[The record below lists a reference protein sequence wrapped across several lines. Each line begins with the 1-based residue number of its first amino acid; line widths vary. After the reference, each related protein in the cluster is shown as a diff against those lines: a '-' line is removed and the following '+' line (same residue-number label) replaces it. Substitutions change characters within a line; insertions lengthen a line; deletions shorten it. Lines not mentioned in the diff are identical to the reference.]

1 MKTYDQLSEAEKQ
14 KIEYE
19 AKAKNEARDQDL
31 SAWGCA
37 GFMVLL
43 FFFFLLIYEL
53 IKSLIN

>member
-43 FFFFLLIYEL
+43 FFLLIYEL
-53 IKSLIN
+53 IKSPIN

>member
-19 AKAKNEARDQDL
+19 AKAKTNARNDDL

-37 GFMVLL
+37 GVILSILGLL
-43 FFFFLLIYEL
+43 LYTLITTL
-53 IKSLIN
+53 F